1 MNPLPL
7 ISLMVVINVALHLA
21 WTFRLLL
28 APEGV
33 RASCDLKSLA
43 CNSGAIE
50 TIVRLVQSG
59 ADVNGI
65 LSAIGFAFEILTQG
79 ALAFLQLAVF
89 YHPWL
94 AGGEVGQAVAWG
106 LSVIGAIMWLA
117 VLFMAFVGRR

>member
-7 ISLMVVINVALHLA
+7 ISLMVTINVALHMA

-33 RASCDLKSLA
+33 RASCDLQSLA
-43 CNSGAIE
+43 CNSGALE
-50 TIVRLVQSG
+50 TVVRLVQSG

-65 LSAIGFAFEILTQG
+65 LSAIGFAFEVLTQG

-94 AGGEVGQAVAWG
+94 AGGEIGQAIAWC
-106 LSVIGAIMWLA
+106 LSILGAIMWLA
-117 VLFMAFVGRR
+117 VIFMAFVNRR